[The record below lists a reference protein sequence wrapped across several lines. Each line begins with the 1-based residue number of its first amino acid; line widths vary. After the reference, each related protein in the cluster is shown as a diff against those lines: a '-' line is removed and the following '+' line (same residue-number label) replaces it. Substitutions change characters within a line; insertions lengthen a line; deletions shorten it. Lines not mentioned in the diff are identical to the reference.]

1 MAATKDTIVLSN
13 TEGTSQPMVL
23 NVAHPNIPASSGYT
37 QGKMDGSD
45 SYFVVYSIKDY
56 NDTKGAQS
64 TRTAIVDSQ
73 RTTNFGFTAQS
84 TQGFNRDG
92 ITLFEHYFFC
102 GKGKTYDNSNSNI
115 TGDFPSGVP
124 GVSSVIITE
133 GWWSLY
139 KSKNYSNIVE
149 FNKEKR
155 FGPGTRITGLQGAN
169 DKVQSIRRFETSTE
183 D

>member
-1 MAATKDTIVLSN
+1 MELPFLS
-13 TEGTSQPMVL
+13 
-23 NVAHPNIPASSGYT
+23 I
-37 QGKMDGSD
+37 
-45 SYFVVYSIKDY
+45 I
-56 NDTKGAQS
+56 
-64 TRTAIVDSQ
+64 
-73 RTTNFGFTAQS
+73 
-84 TQGFNRDG
+84 
-92 ITLFEHYFFC
+92 FFC
-102 GKGKTYDNSNSNI
+102 GKGKSYDNSNSNI

-149 FNKEKR
+149 FNKQKR

-169 DKVQSIRRFETSTE
+169 DKVQSIRRFETSTDE